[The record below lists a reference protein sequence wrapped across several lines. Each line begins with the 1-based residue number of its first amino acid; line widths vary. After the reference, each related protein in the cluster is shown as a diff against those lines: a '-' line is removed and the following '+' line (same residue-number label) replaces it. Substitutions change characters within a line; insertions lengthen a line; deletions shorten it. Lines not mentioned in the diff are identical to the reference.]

1 MKNTVALCLFFAALG
16 MADNDP
22 AIQVKRLAS
31 VTWDAQTG
39 KLSWVVQTSADGSTD
54 FSTSSE
60 ERYEISPK
68 DAVMS
73 FQGETRGFTKEES
86 TWLENML
93 HVLTGYCVASTI
105 WWNHGEILNPPDSQ
119 QPGAPKPGAP
129 KPEPPHSKPT
139 SSPEDHPTR
148 VSAPHVEPSPVAI
161 QRAAQSERP

>member
-1 MKNTVALCLFFAALG
+1 MKTAVALYLCLATLA
-16 MADNDP
+16 MAENDP
-22 AIQVKRLAS
+22 TIQVKRVAS

-60 ERYEISPK
+60 EHYEISPK

-73 FQGETRGFTKEES
+73 SQSETRGFTKEES
-86 TWLENML
+86 TWLENLL
-93 HVLTGYCVASTI
+93 HILTGYCVASTI

-119 QPGAPKPGAP
+119 QPGAPQT
-129 KPEPPHSKPT
+129 EPPHSKPT

-148 VSAPHVEPSPVAI
+148 VAAPHLESSPVAI
-161 QRAAQSERP
+161 QRAARSERP